1 MVNILNGEVLTVRN
15 ELPLANIVG
24 KILNLL
30 HFQVRKVFNY
40 LYFQIGKAFHNFNLS
55 AQLDAFA
62 MCNGS
67 FREASFLSTLI
78 SLLEMYS
85 KKMGNAYTGVVT
97 KALFKII
104 F

>member
-1 MVNILNGEVLTVRN
+1 
-15 ELPLANIVG
+15 
-24 KILNLL
+24 
-30 HFQVRKVFNY
+30 
-40 LYFQIGKAFHNFNLS
+40 
-55 AQLDAFA
+55 

-67 FREASFLSTLI
+67 FREASFLLTLI

-104 F
+104 FKMLI